1 MNTDIQIFENS
12 EFGQIRTSG
21 TSNNP
26 TFCLKDLCAALGIE
40 NSRDCK
46 SRLNPDGVGSTDI
59 IDRMGRKQSAIFV
72 DEGNMYMC
80 VFMSRKPNARAFQ
93 RWVTTEVL
101 PAIRKTGSYSL
112 ATPSYQIEDP
122 IKRAERWIEEEKKR
136 QRLEAENVQKQKLLD
151 EQQPKVDFAD
161 TISASKGSIPINDF
175 AKIIA
180 KNGIKMGVNRLYCY
194 LRNEDYLGS
203 HGKYRN
209 RPYSQYI
216 DNGYFEMEENE
227 FEKWVNVSTYITPK
241 GQGAILK
248 KILKDKRD
256 GTLESKIR

>member
-1 MNTDIQIFENS
+1 MNTDIQIFENPN
-12 EFGQIRTSG
+12 FGKIRSITING
-21 TSNNP
+21 EP
-26 TFCLKDLCAALGIE
+26 WFVAKDICDILDIT
-40 NSRDCK
+40 NVTQVMQ
-46 SRLNPDGVGSTDI
+46 RLEDDERSMLNIGRQGMANVINEYGLYSI
-59 IDRMGRKQSAIFV
+59 ILA
-72 DEGNMYMC
+72 
-80 VFMSRKPNARAFQ
+80 SRKKEAKDFK
-93 RWVTTEVL
+93 RWVTHEVI

-136 QRLEAENVQKQKLLD
+136 QRLEAENVKKQKLLD

-248 KILKDKRD
+248 KILKDKHD
-256 GTLESKIR
+256 GTLENKIR